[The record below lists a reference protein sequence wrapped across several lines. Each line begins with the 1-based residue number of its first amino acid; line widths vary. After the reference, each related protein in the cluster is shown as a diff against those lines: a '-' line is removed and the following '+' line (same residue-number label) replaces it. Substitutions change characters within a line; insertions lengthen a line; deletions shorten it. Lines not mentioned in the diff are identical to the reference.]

1 MEIAFS
7 LSMGIFLKFQVDFC
21 RFSGSKPV
29 MDAPSSA
36 KLYRMGLHHRSR
48 GRAPSV
54 RGGICARPRPRAV
67 MSGQCGIEPAA
78 TSGAAAGFAAGEIMG
93 GNMQQA

>member
-1 MEIAFS
+1 MS
-7 LSMGIFLKFQVDFC
+7 IFLKFQVDFC

-36 KLYRMGLHHRSR
+36 KLYRMRVDHRSR

-54 RGGICARPRPRAV
+54 RGGIGAPQRTCTV
-67 MSGQCGIEPAA
+67 MSGQCGIELTA
-78 TSGAAAGFAAGEIMG
+78 TSGSAAGFAAGGIMG